1 MSFKDL
7 HPEALQPKEA
17 KTNIVVIGDSMIK
30 NIIRQDVS
38 RGDSVKI
45 QPHPG
50 ASTEDLIDHFK
61 SAIRKNPDI
70 VVIHTGINVL
80 QKKNR
85 NIVKKVKKLVSAA
98 KEIDKDHS
106 VKITK

>member
-17 KTNIVVIGDSMIK
+17 KKNIVVIGDSMIK
-30 NIIRQDVS
+30 NVIRQDVS
-38 RGDSVKI
+38 RRE
-45 QPHPG
+45 

-70 VVIHTGINVL
+70 VVIHTGINDL
-80 QKKNR
+80 QKNNR
-85 NIVKKVKKLVSAA
+85 NIVKKAKKLVSAA

-106 VKITK
+106 VKIAK

>member
-17 KTNIVVIGDSMIK
+17 KKNIVVIGDSMIK
-30 NIIRQDVS
+30 NVIRQDVS
-38 RGDSVKI
+38 RRE
-45 QPHPG
+45 

-70 VVIHTGINVL
+70 VVIHTGINDL
-80 QKKNR
+80 QKKNSQHR
-85 NIVKKVKKLVSAA
+85 EKG
-98 KEIDKDHS
+98 KEIGKCS
-106 VKITK
+106 KRN